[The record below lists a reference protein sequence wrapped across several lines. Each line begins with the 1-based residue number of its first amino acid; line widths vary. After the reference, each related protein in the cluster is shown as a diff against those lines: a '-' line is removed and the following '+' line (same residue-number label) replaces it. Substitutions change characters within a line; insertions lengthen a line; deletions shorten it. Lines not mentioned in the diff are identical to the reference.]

1 MNHFAQTLR
10 EMIPFEQRRHSRTL
24 TPDEAAILEG
34 AANQRAKRVGYQ
46 AAQVRA

>member
-24 TPDEAAILEG
+24 TEDEATIL
-34 AANQRAKRVGYQ
+34 ANLAERKADRTVYRKV
-46 AAQVRA
+46 QVR